1 MKTRMHTRNKMIA
14 FGFASALIV
23 ACSSAPLEPDAA
35 DHARSKLTQLQADP
49 QLSTRAPVAINEAEL
64 AVRAA
69 EETPRGTDLS
79 THLVFMADRKVD
91 IAWAEAQS
99 RLLVDE
105 RKALSE
111 ERQAARLDART
122 READIARSDAT
133 SARGDAE
140 FAESQ
145 AATARGDAEFA
156 ESQAAIARGDAEFAQ
171 GQAASARTD
180 ANTARSQAETARVDT
195 EFAQHKTE
203 DLQRQIAELNAR
215 ATERGLVVTLG
226 DVLFETGGS
235 ALKGGTAGDLDKLA
249 VFLNQYPERT
259 VVIEGHA
266 DNVGSEDSNLA
277 LSQRRADSVKSY
289 LVSQG
294 VGSPRLTATGKGES
308 SPVAG
313 NDSSTGRQQNR
324 RVEVIISNT

>member
-1 MKTRMHTRNKMIA
+1 
-14 FGFASALIV
+14 
-23 ACSSAPLEPDAA
+23 
-35 DHARSKLTQLQADP
+35 
-49 QLSTRAPVAINEAEL
+49 
-64 AVRAA
+64 
-69 EETPRGTDLS
+69 
-79 THLVFMADRKVD
+79 
-91 IAWAEAQS
+91 
-99 RLLVDE
+99 VDE

-111 ERQAARLDART
+111 ERQAARLEART

-133 SARGDAE
+133 SARSDAE

-195 EFAQHKTE
+195 EFAQHQTE

-294 VGSPRLTATGKGES
+294 VGSPRLTATGKGEG